1 MEKVTFYEG
10 IFNEIKG
17 NTLSYLA
24 LAKPLDPMEPV
35 VKFLKYYFNLY
46 KYRILIII
54 KDLNEAVELRETLK
68 NYGLLKYQI
77 DKIDIQHISAI
88 DSIIDPKDAVI
99 GYKLAGFL
107 TIDDIQAILNLRDL
121 TAYNKPKIIFIDEE
135 VDNFVKN
142 TVENSSLSHFVRC
155 MAVLNNEDKKK
166 NAKIFL
172 HPLDLGRDIT
182 EEYVFYSQFKAGEPI
197 FEVKTNYGDFIS
209 KRPTYA
215 SKQNFKVDVSC
226 SPLQMY
232 SLLLTESAGAM
243 SVALAQKCEEAVAR
257 YKIALLRTKTFLA
270 NKKKEVVSQFLKLNK
285 DKKIAIVAANK
296 DQANY
301 FGLNN
306 IIDIASDEQI
316 IDDELMKF
324 NSDIQKNIC
333 IRTTVPNDLELNRTE
348 MVVFAGINGNET
360 SLINEVVALNGLTC
374 HIFYYK
380 VTKEESKLKKI
391 LANID
396 PNIIYKYN
404 D

>member
-10 IFNEIKG
+10 IFEEIKS

-24 LAKPLDPMEPV
+24 LSKPLDPMEPI

-46 KYRILIII
+46 KYRILFII
-54 KDLNEAVELRETLK
+54 KDLSEAKDIRNAFE
-68 NYGLLKYQI
+68 NYGLLKHQI

-88 DSIIDPKDAVI
+88 ESISDPKDAII
-99 GYKLAGFL
+99 GYKLSHHL
-107 TIDDIQAILNLRDL
+107 TIDDIQAIISLRNISD
-121 TAYNKPKIIFIDEE
+121 YNKPKIIFIDEE
-135 VDNFVKN
+135 VDVFVKS

-155 MAVLNNEDKKK
+155 MSMLDNNEDKKK
-166 NAKIFL
+166 TAKIFL
-172 HPLDLGRDIT
+172 HPIDLGRDIT
-182 EEYVFYSQFKAGEPI
+182 EEYEYYTPKGPHFNI
-197 FEVKTNYGDFIS
+197 ITTTYGDFLS
-209 KRPTYA
+209 QRPIYA
-215 SKQNFKVDVSC
+215 AKDNLKVKVSC
-226 SPLQMY
+226 SQLQMY
-232 SLLLTESAGAM
+232 SLLLTESASAM
-243 SVALAQKCEEAVAR
+243 STALIQKGKDSIWR
-257 YKIALLRTKTFLA
+257 YKIALLKIKTFLA
-270 NKKKEVVSQFLKLNK
+270 NKKKEIVNQFLNLNK
-285 DKKIAIVAANK
+285 DKKITIVAANK

-324 NSDIQKNIC
+324 NSDLQKNIC
-333 IRTTVPNDLELNRTE
+333 IRTTAPNDLELKRTE

-360 SLINEVVALNGLTC
+360 SLINEVVALNGLKC

-380 VTKEESKLKKI
+380 VTKEESKLKKM